1 MHMKKLETI
10 LLIDDSNSSNQYN
23 RVLLKE
29 MGIVEH
35 IVVKSNAEAALEFLR
50 GKDTEGRLPKPDLIL
65 LDIAMPQM
73 DGFMF
78 LDEYA
83 KLSKEITNNQQIVVF
98 ILSDFLD
105 EDDFEKSKKYK
116 AIGVVEQIK
125 KPMNK
130 EGIINLMQVYF
141 D

>member
-1 MHMKKLETI
+1 MKKLETI

-23 RVLLKE
+23 RVLLEE

-35 IVVKSNAEAALEFLR
+35 IVLKSNAESALEFLK
-50 GKDTEGRLPKPDLIL
+50 GKDTEGRLPKPNLIL
-65 LDIAMPQM
+65 LDISMPQM

-78 LDEYA
+78 LDEYEQ
-83 KLSKEITNNQQIVVF
+83 LPKEVTNNQQIVLF
-98 ILSDFLD
+98 ILSDFLE
-105 EDDFEKSKKYK
+105 EDDLEKSKNYK
-116 AIGVVEQIK
+116 PIGVVEQIK

-130 EGIINLMQVYF
+130 EGIMNLMEMYF